1 MSITDVFL
9 LASKF
14 LPFKDIG
21 TVSIFSLFSKLLAV
35 QLLLIQL
42 TNIVFSQVTSDMIW
56 TEFLIYHFF
65 FFYFCPAFNFA
76 DYPPFPLPFLAEM
89 VSFLRF
95 SDRWW
100 RTYQRGTLYGWNL
113 CLLAKLPAT
122 FQARKKNHLST
133 SKGGPPLKGHRKGAF
148 TLGEVWITREAR
160 RGILFGHILPGTS
173 AFCSGFI
180 KLST

>member
-56 TEFLIYHFF
+56 TEFLIYLFF
-65 FFYFCPAFNFA
+65 FFTSVQHLILLTTLLFLC
-76 DYPPFPLPFLAEM
+76 PFLLRW
-89 VSFLRF
+89 FL
-95 SDRWW
+95 S
-100 RTYQRGTLYGWNL
+100 
-113 CLLAKLPAT
+113 
-122 FQARKKNHLST
+122 
-133 SKGGPPLKGHRKGAF
+133 
-148 TLGEVWITREAR
+148 
-160 RGILFGHILPGTS
+160 
-173 AFCSGFI
+173 
-180 KLST
+180 